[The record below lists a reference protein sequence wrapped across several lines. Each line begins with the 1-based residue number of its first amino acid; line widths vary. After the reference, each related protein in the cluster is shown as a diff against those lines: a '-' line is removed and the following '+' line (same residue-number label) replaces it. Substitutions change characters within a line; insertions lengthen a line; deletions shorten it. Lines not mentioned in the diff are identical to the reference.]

1 MAVARYRDL
10 CIDAVDPVRMGTF
23 WSAVLGRT
31 EEEAD
36 ADQAVLRG
44 PTRQHTV
51 WINGV
56 PEPKTVKQRVHL
68 DIYATGLDVLEGLG
82 ATVAPAQP
90 EGAGWTVM
98 LDPEGGE
105 FCAFLRD
112 EPPGELLHGLV
123 IDSADPAAQARWW
136 GAVYGAEVVDHPEGY
151 STVQAVAGM
160 PIQTMDFVPVPEPKT
175 VKNRIH
181 WDVNV
186 ADLDSLT
193 GAGATVVRPPG
204 DDRRWY
210 VMGDPEGNEFCAFV
224 GE

>member
-1 MAVARYRDL
+1 MVVARYRDL
-10 CIDAVDPVRMGTF
+10 CIDAVDPLRMGSF
-23 WSAVLGRT
+23 WAAVLGRT

-68 DIYATGLDVLEGLG
+68 DIYATSIELLEGLG
-82 ATVAPAQP
+82 ATVAREQP
-90 EGAGWTVM
+90 EGVKWTVM
-98 LDPEGGE
+98 HDPEGGE

-112 EPPGELLHGLV
+112 DLPGELLHGLAV
-123 IDSADPAAQARWW
+123 DSRDAAAQADWW
-136 GAVYGAEVVDHPEGY
+136 GEIYGAEVVQHADY
-151 STVQAVAGM
+151 FTVQGVPGM
-160 PIQTMDFVPVPEPKT
+160 PILTMDFAPVPEPKT

-186 ADLDSLT
+186 ADLRPLT
-193 GAGATVVRPPG
+193 DAGAVVVREPG
-204 DDRRWY
+204 GDRRWY
-210 VMGDPEGNEFCAFV
+210 VMADPEGNEFCAFV
-224 GE
+224 DE